1 MKNGILAAIG
11 AYALWGMF
19 PVYWKS
25 IQAVPSVEVVC
36 HRMVWSFA
44 FVALL
49 LVGKN
54 QWEWLR
60 RARKSPTT
68 LITYVGTSCLLA
80 LNWFTYIWAVNSG
93 HIVDSSLGYFIN
105 PLISV
110 LFGML
115 FLGERLRS
123 WQWVAILVALGG
135 VIFLT
140 LGYGAFPWIAL
151 TLAITFGLY
160 GLLRK
165 TASLGALE
173 GLSLEMTVLFLPA
186 LVYLVHLELVGTA
199 SFGHAGTTTSAL
211 LAFTGIATALPLIW
225 FASGAR
231 KVTLATVGILQYI
244 APTLQFLLGV
254 LVYGEIFTRTRMV
267 GFGAIWSALL
277 IYSIEGVVEGR
288 RQTMRQSV
296 SRNDPQ
302 PPHLG
307 REGSG

>member
-1 MKNGILAAIG
+1 MKSGIVSAIG
-11 AYALWGMF
+11 AYALWGVF
-19 PVYWKS
+19 PIYWKS
-25 IQAVPSVEVVC
+25 VQAVPAVEVVC
-36 HRMVWSFA
+36 HRMVWSFV

-60 RARKSPTT
+60 RAGKSPAT
-68 LITYVGTSCLLA
+68 LITFVGTSCLLA

-110 LFGML
+110 LLGMI

-140 LGYGAFPWIAL
+140 LGYGSFPWIAL

-165 TASLGALE
+165 TAPLGALE
-173 GLSLEMTVLFLPA
+173 GLSLEMTILFLPA
-186 LVYLVHLELVGTA
+186 LAYLVYLELVGVA
-199 SFGHAGTTTSAL
+199 SFGHTGATTSVL
-211 LAFTGIATALPLIW
+211 LALTGVATALPLIW
-225 FASGAR
+225 FTQGAR

-254 LVYGEIFTRTRMV
+254 LVYGETFTTTRLV

-277 IYSIEGVVEGR
+277 IYSIEGAVEGR

-296 SRNDPQ
+296 SQNDPQ
-302 PPHLG
+302 PPCLDQ
-307 REGSG
+307 ESSG